1 MGSLR
6 QKDKNKCCMGK
17 TQWRLFHLCAREH
30 NNCFL
35 VKPLIY
41 LSILNLEN
49 LMTQSAQ
56 AATPRKLSV
65 IERTITV
72 VLLTCHL
79 ECIHLMPQVCNR
91 GPVGVDGSGLF
102 TLACVARLRLPAHS
116 CCRGSLCSGQLGH
129 HLRNWSLCVSIY
141 LRPDHCPLS
150 HCPTMLGS
158 WWGYSDIF
166 SPLVPHVEYRTWN
179 NSAPSLMRA
188 KTSWLFRLLT
198 SARPSEVWPRDAVA

>member
-1 MGSLR
+1 MGFLR

-79 ECIHLMPQVCNR
+79 ECIHLMPQVLNGQVDINLPHLITFNQINIIRINIISTIAGWCFVLLPWLQLIFQMIHYISRMQYPGR
-91 GPVGVDGSGLF
+91 GWV
-102 TLACVARLRLPAHS
+102 
-116 CCRGSLCSGQLGH
+116 
-129 HLRNWSLCVSIY
+129 
-141 LRPDHCPLS
+141 
-150 HCPTMLGS
+150 
-158 WWGYSDIF
+158 
-166 SPLVPHVEYRTWN
+166 
-179 NSAPSLMRA
+179 
-188 KTSWLFRLLT
+188 
-198 SARPSEVWPRDAVA
+198 